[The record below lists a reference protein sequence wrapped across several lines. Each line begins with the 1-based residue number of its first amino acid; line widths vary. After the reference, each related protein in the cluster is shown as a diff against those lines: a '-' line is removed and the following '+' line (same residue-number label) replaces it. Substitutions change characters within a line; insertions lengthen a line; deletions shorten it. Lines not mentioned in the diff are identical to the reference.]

1 MKVAGV
7 IDSITS
13 KTVSNGGTVYTAHI
27 DGQEINLGFQ
37 CNHSEGEYVE
47 LEVESTKWGLQVPRT
62 FGGRKTGGTNSAAP
76 ARKPAPARQAS
87 STKMFPV
94 DPNSKDHSIIRQNAL
109 TNANTMVANA
119 CNYAAEADFDT
130 REEYYN
136 EVIKAA
142 YNLAGFAMGT
152 LDKELAKQLAAQTAN
167 EADDQE

>member
-76 ARKPAPARQAS
+76 ARKQAT
-87 STKMFPV
+87 STASTSVQFPV
-94 DPNSKDHSIIRQNAL
+94 NPNSKDHSIIRQNAL
-109 TNANTMVANA
+109 TNANTMVRNA
-119 CNYAAEADFDT
+119 CQYSEDGEFKT
-130 REEYYN
+130 REDYYN
-136 EVIKAA
+136 EVIRAA

-152 LDKELAKQLAAQTAN
+152 LDKELAKQLAAQA
-167 EADDQE
+167 EEEV